1 MDILISTTYLSPV
14 CSFLSAVQP
23 AWSVHLEFLHVNAY
37 LQWPK
42 RWLYNFSSLSSGQ
55 RHFWRPYFKT
65 IDLNEDVLLAVFL
78 WKFYFEASMSETF
91 GSGSVLLKPLIV
103 YLCSLKYDF
112 QLHIATGH
120 LNSKDCMCGC
130 VCVWCPQLHFTWI
143 FSKKKKCFDCMRLNF
158 LWSSHWQTCTA
169 S

>member
-1 MDILISTTYLSPV
+1 MKDKWGGELKSKLAVCFCCSATKAMDILISTTYLSPV

-120 LNSKDCMCGC
+120 LNSKDCMC
-130 VCVWCPQLHFTWI
+130 VCVMSPVTFYVDL
-143 FSKKKKCFDCMRLNF
+143 
-158 LWSSHWQTCTA
+158 
-169 S
+169 